1 MLSNEEHRLS
11 VIKNKYFTIIDDSY
25 NSSLESIYNALNY
38 LDKFKENKIIV
49 LGDILE
55 INNYK
60 ETYNLIANKLNEYKI
75 EILITVGDKSKIIN
89 KNYKGRSLHF
99 KDEELVRKKI
109 LKLISKDSV
118 ILIKGSN
125 KIKLFN
131 VVNYLNNL

>member
-1 MLSNEEHRLS
+1 M
-11 VIKNKYFTIIDDSY
+11 
-25 NSSLESIYNALNY
+25 
-38 LDKFKENKIIV
+38 
-49 LGDILE
+49 
-55 INNYK
+55 
-60 ETYNLIANKLNEYKI
+60 IANKLNEYKI